1 MISWNMPNTR
11 VRAVSRLLYRNTGH
25 VGTPVPTTM
34 VKRVKKTQVSTE
46 SVDLKT
52 PHSAKSNQAWK
63 YPGGQI
69 LRAPSTALGSGT
81 TAKGKAYTDHK
92 HPEQNLPRRKQE
104 SNFFLTINSNKSP
117 TTPEDTDRCY
127 KAMERMLAV
136 IADEH
141 YMSQYIKFGPKSDH
155 YEHDKYNDVI
165 HSVDWK
171 AAVETG
177 DQLNRVHAHIWV
189 TITHY
194 SQIQINV
201 HMLMHI
207 VRQYY
212 NEHIGSTDAHDPLRM
227 NDNPYVHVKLL
238 PQGDWT
244 SVMRQYIHKG
254 MDVK

>member
-1 MISWNMPNTR
+1 
-11 VRAVSRLLYRNTGH
+11 
-25 VGTPVPTTM
+25 M

-63 YPGGQI
+63 YPGGQV

-81 TAKGKAYTDHK
+81 NAKGKAYTDHK
-92 HPEQNLPRRKQE
+92 HTEQNLPRRKQE

-127 KAMERMLAV
+127 NAMEQMLLA
-136 IADEH
+136 IRDEQTL
-141 YMSQYIKFGPKSDH
+141 SQYLKFGPKSDH

-171 AAVETG
+171 SDVETG
-177 DQLNRVHAHIWV
+177 PQAKRVHAHIWL

-201 HMLMHI
+201 HLLMHL
-207 VRQYY
+207 VREHY
-212 NEHIGSTDAHDPLRM
+212 NKHINSTHPHDQLRM
-227 NDNPYVHVKLL
+227 QDNPYIYVKLMW
-238 PQGDWT
+238 QGDWT
-244 SVMRQYIHKG
+244 TIMRQYIHKG
-254 MDVK
+254 MGVKA